1 MVGSIILD
9 KINAMAAFIEGRQ
22 QHFVQK
28 RDIAVGGKVLGLMAV
43 GELTGSGTDRTK
55 YLLTVALSF
64 GWDAR
69 LRIADRP
76 RLMQGGS
83 LAEGGFVFVND

>member
-1 MVGSIILD
+1 VILD
-9 KINAMAAFIEGRQ
+9 KINAMPGFVEGRQ
-22 QHFVQK
+22 QHFVQEG
-28 RDIAVGGKVLGLMAV
+28 DIGVGGEVLGLMAV
-43 GELTGSGTDRTK
+43 GELTGSGTDRAK
-55 YLLTVALSF
+55 YFLTVALSF

-76 RLMQGGS
+76 GLMQGGS